1 MMGKQHNTI
10 PNEPQEAPVQPS
22 RPEFQQPNDPQV
34 TPVPQEAPEN
44 EPQEVP
50 QQPGQPGSEF
60 NQTEV

>member
-10 PNEPQEAPVQPS
+10 P
-22 RPEFQQPNDPQV
+22 
-34 TPVPQEAPEN
+34 N